1 MFNLAN
7 CRLHCSWSRGR
18 CFKRL
23 GPKAQISC
31 DDGTRRLGTPRYSPR
46 RQHLKAGQFTFADK
60 NVCQS
65 EISV

>member
-7 CRLHCSWSRGR
+7 CRLHCSCSRGR

-23 GPKAQISC
+23 GAKAQIGC
-31 DDGTRRLGTPRYSPR
+31 DDGARWLGTPRYSPR
-46 RQHLKAGQFTFADK
+46 KQHMKASHFTFADK